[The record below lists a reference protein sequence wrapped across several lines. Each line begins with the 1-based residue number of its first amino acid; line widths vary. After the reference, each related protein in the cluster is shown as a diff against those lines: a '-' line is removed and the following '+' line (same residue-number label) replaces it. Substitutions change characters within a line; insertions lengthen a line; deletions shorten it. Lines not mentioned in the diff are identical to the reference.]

1 MYFLIN
7 FLRALFGTLT
17 GIHHICTEARQ
28 VAAKPQLDNMSC
40 RISLRQ
46 CDPSA
51 VCHQVGRVT
60 QQKLLNWFRGMR
72 SYRITE
78 SSADKSVKWY
88 KAPVCNGPP
97 DQSAD
102 EEKKGIQDAQQRKHM
117 PINALAPHLQAIQR

>member
-1 MYFLIN
+1 M
-7 FLRALFGTLT
+7 
-17 GIHHICTEARQ
+17 
-28 VAAKPQLDNMSC
+28 
-40 RISLRQ
+40 
-46 CDPSA
+46 
-51 VCHQVGRVT
+51 

-78 SSADKSVKWY
+78 RSADKSAKWY

-102 EEKKGIQDAQQRKHM
+102 EEKKKGIQDAQQRKHM